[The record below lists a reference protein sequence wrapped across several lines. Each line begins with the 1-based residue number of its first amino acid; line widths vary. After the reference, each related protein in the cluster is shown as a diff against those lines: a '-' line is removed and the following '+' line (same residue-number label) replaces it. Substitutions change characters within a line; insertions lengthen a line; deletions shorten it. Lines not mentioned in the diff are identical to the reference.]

1 MLLQNPSWRK
11 AKTAMKYKAFPLT
24 DYYKNFSLIEGGH
37 VPAFVCKNDPP
48 IIFDPGVSAFGPLY
62 YRTLLPLMPKQQH
75 LLILLTHSH
84 FDHCGAA
91 PYLLRKFPGT
101 QLGASIR
108 AAEVLQK
115 QSAIDLIRRFNAEYE
130 EKMADDIK
138 GEDTS
143 FSGIIVDMHLQE
155 GDRVELANGHCFQVF
170 ETPGHT
176 RDCLSYFF
184 PDTGVLVAGEA
195 AGVPEGDFIHSVF
208 LASYEDYANSIE
220 KLRAIEAE
228 ALCIAH
234 VGILTGRSQIV
245 QYLTA
250 SLAAA
255 QEYRLKIERYLERF
269 NGDKQEVVDTIVT
282 EEYDSKQH
290 HLLNRNPFITNL
302 QAKINAI
309 CKLAEKKQ
317 INRLH

>member
-1 MLLQNPSWRK
+1 MK
-11 AKTAMKYKAFPLT
+11 KTSFT
-24 DYYKNFSLIEGGH
+24 FTHHYKNFSLVEGGH
-37 VPAFVCKNDPP
+37 VPAFICKNKPP

-62 YRTLLPLMPKQQH
+62 YQRLVPMVKDHRH

-91 PYLLRKFPGT
+91 PYLIRKFPET
-101 QLGASIR
+101 KIGASRR

-115 QSAIDLIRRFNAEYE
+115 ESAISLIRRFNAEYE

-143 FSGIIVDMHLQE
+143 FFGINVDMPLKE
-155 GDRVELANGHCFQVF
+155 GDHIQLTDTCSFQVF

-184 PDTGVLVAGEA
+184 PDSGVLVAGEA

-208 LASYEDYANSIE
+208 LANYNDYMESLE
-220 KLRAIEAE
+220 KLRTIGAD

-234 VGILTGRSQIV
+234 VGILMGKSQIV
-245 QYLTA
+245 HYLDC
-250 SLAAA
+250 SRAAA
-255 QEYRLKIERYLERF
+255 QAYREKIERYLDRF
-269 NGDKQEVVDTIVT
+269 NGDTQKVVDIIVA
-282 EEYDSKQH
+282 EEYDTKQQ
-290 HLLNRNPFITNL
+290 HLLNRNPFIANL
-302 QAKINAI
+302 EAKINAV
-309 CKLAEKKQ
+309 CKLTE
-317 INRLH
+317 NRAV

>member
-1 MLLQNPSWRK
+1 MENKSF
-11 AKTAMKYKAFPLT
+11 TFT
-24 DYYKNFSLIEGGH
+24 DHYNNFFLIEGGH
-37 VPAFVCKNDPP
+37 VPAFICRNDPP

-62 YRTLLPLMPKQQH
+62 YRMLLSVMREQQH

-91 PYLLRKFPGT
+91 PYLLRKFPET
-101 QLGASIR
+101 QIGASIR
-108 AAEVLQK
+108 AAEVLRK
-115 QSAIDLIRRFNAEYE
+115 ESAIDLIRRFNAEYE

-143 FSGIIVDMHLQE
+143 FSSIKVDLQLKE
-155 GDRVELANGHCFQVF
+155 GDRIELTNGNCFQVF

-184 PDTGVLVAGEA
+184 PDSGVLVAGEA

-208 LASYEDYANSIE
+208 LANYEDYISSIE
-220 KLRAIEAE
+220 KLRTVQAE

-234 VGILTGRSQIV
+234 VGILAGREHIAN
-245 QYLTA
+245 YLMA

-255 QEYRLKIERYLERF
+255 QEYRSRIERYMDAF
-269 NGDKQEVVDTIVT
+269 NGDKQKVVDTIVT
-282 EEYDSKQH
+282 KEYDSRQH

-309 CKLAEKKQ
+309 CKLAENKT
-317 INRLH
+317 